1 MDISIL
7 VDKLNKSTDDIGK
20 FQANVMQEMKDSGIV
35 AVETKAKLDQQLLDH
50 VELKNLFDSLDG
62 ELKSMQLKAQK
73 YDVQNVARKSLGQT
87 FVESKSYTDASES
100 GARNVPAVTMSK
112 KDISGLA
119 ASAGALVRPD
129 RDMTVYQNPNRPIRI
144 RDLIPT
150 VPTASNAVEFMRV
163 NVFTNNAAPQGPLTG
178 TGANQAIGAGE
189 LDAKVKSIIT
199 YELVTKPVRTIAH
212 YMIGSRQ
219 VLSDAPML
227 QGLINGRLVYGL
239 DLESDEQLLN
249 GDGLG
254 QNLDGLMVDADINDV
269 GEIAAGTAAADV
281 PAAMIDHIR
290 AAVTEC
296 QTFEYYNMTGLV
308 LNPVDW
314 QTLETAKATDGHYLM
329 VSMPTDTA
337 TQTVW
342 RVPVVITNAITAG
355 TFLIGD
361 WTMGAVIYDRE
372 NVSVRVS
379 ESHASLFIENG
390 VAILGEERYTLGI
403 PLPKAFCK
411 GSFAVAT

>member
-73 YDVQNVARKSLGQT
+73 YDVQNVARKSLGQA

-129 RDMTVYQNPNRPIRI
+129 RDMTVYQNPTRPIRI

-150 VPTASNAVEFMRV
+150 VPTASNAVEFMRE
-163 NVFTNNAAPQGPLTG
+163 NVFTNNAAPQGTVG
-178 TGANQAIGAGE
+178 TIGGGE
-189 LDAKVKSIIT
+189 LVAKAKSEIT

-249 GDGLG
+249 GDGTG

-269 GEIAAGTAAADV
+269 GEIAAGTASDDV

>member
-73 YDVQNVARKSLGQT
+73 YDVQNVARKSLGQA

-129 RDMTVYQNPNRPIRI
+129 RDMTVYQNPTRPIRI

-150 VPTASNAVEFMRV
+150 VPTASNAVEFMRE
-163 NVFTNNAAPQGPLTG
+163 NVFTNNAAPQGTVG
-178 TGANQAIGAGE
+178 TIGGGE
-189 LDAKVKSIIT
+189 LVAKAKSEIT

-249 GDGLG
+249 GDGTG

-269 GEIAAGTAAADV
+269 GEIAAGTASDDV

-342 RVPVVITNAITAG
+342 RVPVVITNAITVG

>member
-1 MDISIL
+1 MEIGQL
-7 VDKLNKSTDDIGK
+7 VEKLNESTKNIGE
-20 FQANVMQEMKDSGIV
+20 FQSNVMKEMKENGEV
-35 AVETKAKLDQQLLDH
+35 AVETKAALDKQLADH
-50 VELKNLFDSLDG
+50 SELKSLFEALDG
-62 ELKSMQLKAQK
+62 ELKSMQLKAEK
-73 YDVQNVARKSLGQT
+73 YDIQIGASRMSLGQA
-87 FVESKSYTDASES
+87 FVESKSYTDASAS
-100 GARNVPAVTMSK
+100 GARNVSAVVIDK
-112 KDISGLA
+112 KDITGLA

-129 RDMTVYQNPNRPIRI
+129 RDMTVYQNPTRPIRI

-150 VPTASNAVEFMRV
+150 VPVSSNAVEFMRED
-163 NVFTNNAAPQGPLTG
+163 VFTNNAAPQGTTAG
-178 TGANQAIGAGE
+178 IGAGE
-189 LDAKVKSIIT
+189 LASKAKSEIT
-199 YELVTKPVRTIAH
+199 YELITKPVRTIAH
-212 YMIGSRQ
+212 HFLASRQ

-239 DLESDEQLLN
+239 DLESDDQLLN
-249 GDGLG
+249 GDGTQ
-254 QNLDGLMVDADINDV
+254 QNLDGIMQDAAINDV
-269 GEIAAGTAAADV
+269 GELPSGTDAADV

-290 AAVTEC
+290 AGVTAC
-296 QTFEYYNMTGLV
+296 QLFEYYNMTGLV

-342 RVPVVITNAITAG
+342 RIPVVVTNAITAG

-361 WTMGAVIYDRE
+361 WSMGAVIYDRE

-379 ESHASLFIENG
+379 ESHANLFIENG

-411 GSFAVAT
+411 GSFTVAP

>member
-1 MDISIL
+1 MEIKEL
-7 VDKLNKSTDDIGK
+7 AEKLNSNTTAILASQETAAKEVKSLGE
-20 FQANVMQEMKDSGIV
+20 AS
-35 AVETKAKLDQQLLDH
+35 VETKAQLAKQVEEQAELKGLFDKLDT
-50 VELKNLFDSLDG
+50 ELKN
-62 ELKSMQLKAQK
+62 MQIKAQK
-73 YDVQNVARKSLGQT
+73 YDVQNVVRKSLGQT
-87 FVESKSYTDASES
+87 FVESNAYVEAKAN
-100 GARNVPAVTMSK
+100 GARTVQAVSMEK
-112 KDISGLA
+112 KDITALA

-129 RDMTVYQNPNRPIRI
+129 RDTTVYQNPNRPIRI

-150 VPTASNAVEFMRV
+150 VPTASNAVEFMREL
-163 NVFTNNAAPQGPLTG
+163 VFTNNAAPQGPLTG

-189 LDAKVKSIIT
+189 LVAKTKSEIT

-212 YMIGSRQ
+212 YVIGSRQ

-227 QGLINGRLVYGL
+227 QGLINSRLVYGL
-239 DLESDEQLLN
+239 DLESDDQLLR

-254 QNLDGLMVDADINDV
+254 QNLDGIMVDTDINDV
-269 GEIAAGTAAADV
+269 GELASGTAAADV

-290 AAVTEC
+290 AAMTEC
-296 QTFEYYNMTGLV
+296 QTFEYYNMNGLV

-342 RVPVVITNAITAG
+342 RIPVVITNAMTAG

-361 WTMGAVIYDRE
+361 FTMGAVIYDRE
-372 NVSVRVS
+372 NISVRIS
-379 ESHASLFIENG
+379 ESHGTLFVENG
-390 VAILGEERYTLGI
+390 VAILGEERYTLAI

-411 GSFAVAT
+411 GSFAVAA

>member
-1 MDISIL
+1 MEIKEL
-7 VDKLNKSTDDIGK
+7 AEKLNSNTTAILASQETAAKEVKSLGE
-20 FQANVMQEMKDSGIV
+20 AS
-35 AVETKAKLDQQLLDH
+35 VETKAQLAKQVEEQAELKALFDKLDT
-50 VELKNLFDSLDG
+50 ELKN
-62 ELKSMQLKAQK
+62 MQIKAQK
-73 YDVQNVARKSLGQT
+73 YDVQNVVRKSLGQT
-87 FVESKSYTDASES
+87 FVESNAYVEAKAN
-100 GARNVPAVTMSK
+100 GARAVQAVSMEK
-112 KDISGLA
+112 KDITALA

-129 RDMTVYQNPNRPIRI
+129 RDTTVYQNPNRPIRI

-150 VPTASNAVEFMRV
+150 VPTASNAVEFMREL
-163 NVFTNNAAPQGPLTG
+163 VFTNNAAPQGPLTG

-189 LDAKVKSIIT
+189 LVAKTKSEIT

-212 YMIGSRQ
+212 YVIGSRQ

-227 QGLINGRLVYGL
+227 QGLINSRLVYGL
-239 DLESDEQLLN
+239 DLESDDQLLR

-254 QNLDGLMVDADINDV
+254 QNLDGIMVDTDINDV
-269 GEIAAGTAAADV
+269 GELASGTAAADV

-290 AAVTEC
+290 AAMTEC
-296 QTFEYYNMTGLV
+296 QTFEYYNMNGLV

-342 RVPVVITNAITAG
+342 RIPVVITNAMTAG

-361 WTMGAVIYDRE
+361 FTMGAVIYDRE
-372 NVSVRVS
+372 NISVRIS
-379 ESHASLFIENG
+379 ESHGTLFVENG
-390 VAILGEERYTLGI
+390 VAILGEERYALAI

-411 GSFAVAT
+411 GSFAVAA

>member
-1 MDISIL
+1 MEIKDL
-7 VDKLNKSTDDIGK
+7 VDKLNASTSSILKS
-20 FQANVMQEMKDSGIV
+20 QEDAAKEVKELGEASQ
-35 AVETKAKLDQQLLDH
+35 ETKTQLASQLAEQS
-50 VELKNLFDSLDG
+50 ELKALFEKMDT
-62 ELKSMQLKAQK
+62 ELKSMQIKAQE
-73 YDVQNVARKSLGQT
+73 YDSQNVERKSLGQT
-87 FVESKSYTDASES
+87 FVESKSYTEASAS
-100 GARNVPAVTMSK
+100 GARSVPAVNMDK
-112 KDISGLA
+112 KDITALA

-129 RDMTVYQNPNRPIRI
+129 RDTTVYQNPNRPIRI

-150 VPTASNAVEFMRV
+150 VPTSSNAVEFMREL
-163 NVFTNNAAPQGPLTG
+163 VFTNNAAPQGTVA
-178 TGANQAIGAGE
+178 TIGGGE
-189 LDAKVKSIIT
+189 LVAKAKSEIT

-212 YMIGSRQ
+212 HIIASRQ

-239 DLESDEQLLN
+239 DLESDDQLLN
-249 GDGLG
+249 GDGLQ
-254 QNLDGLMVDADINDV
+254 QNLDGLMVDGDINDV
-269 GEIAAGTAAADV
+269 GELASGTAAADV

-290 AAVTEC
+290 AAVTAC
-296 QTFEYYNMTGLV
+296 QLFEYYNMTGLV

-342 RVPVVITNAITAG
+342 RIPVVVTNAITAG

-390 VAILGEERYTLGI
+390 VAILGEERYTLAI

-411 GSFAVAT
+411 GSFAVAA